1 MGCNVDMMGKEAS
14 SLVYPLKVTNQRNL
28 SNIRMCQVYD
38 CLVEEVVDISVGY
51 GTPLSHSSI

>member
-1 MGCNVDMMGKEAS
+1 MGHTVEMIGKEAG
-14 SLVYPLKVTNQRNL
+14 SLVYLLKMTNQRNL
-28 SNIRMCQVYD
+28 STSRKCQVYD